1 MLYSAGR
8 LRGFVSHAEE
18 QAVVVFR
25 EFMLFH
31 ILEFLN
37 DILWEYINF
46 VIILLVGL
54 YFTVASHLFQVRTL
68 VHPVKVFQALLHTTS
83 HEEKKGVT
91 PLRLYFTS
99 MGGSVGIGNIGGVV
113 TAVSVGGPGGLFWM
127 WIAVLIGMLVKYA
140 EIYLGIKYRRT
151 NSEGGYDGGAMYYL
165 EKAFPWKGVS
175 VLFCILICIYGTEI
189 YQFKVVEDVLVET
202 FHFPFFAVMTVLLAG
217 TLYVVLG
224 GVNRLAKVCSVLMP
238 FFLVLYTGVCL
249 YVIAQCHTEWRNLLS
264 EVIRSA
270 FTGHAAV
277 GGFAGSTFLV
287 AVKQG
292 MSNAVYS
299 GDIGMGY
306 DSVIQSETQLT
317 HPAVQARTAIFALFT
332 DCMICTLT
340 VLLVLCTGEWC
351 SGCHHGFNCVV
362 SALGKHVPHVRELMA
377 VLFFLAGWTTV
388 LGFMSVG
395 MKSAKALSP
404 QRGGPIYTA
413 YAVSAFI
420 FFSFMDQN
428 RARLVMYV
436 AGGLLM
442 LINLIGIFR
451 LREAIEF
458 PKNVS

>member
-1 MLYSAGR
+1 MFFQVLG
-8 LRGFVSHAEE
+8 
-18 QAVVVFR
+18 
-25 EFMLFH
+25 
-31 ILEFLN
+31 FLN

-46 VIILLVGL
+46 IVILLAGL
-54 YFTVASHLFQVRTL
+54 YFTATSRFFQLRTL
-68 VHPVKVFQALLHTTS
+68 AHPIKTFRALLHTTPR
-83 HEEKKGVT
+83 EEKKGVT

-113 TAVSVGGPGGLFWM
+113 TAVSIGGPGGLFWM

-151 NSEGGYDGGAMYYL
+151 NSDGGYDGGAMYYL

-175 VLFCILICIYGTEI
+175 VLFCILICVYGTEI

-202 FHFPFFAVMTVLLAG
+202 FHLPFFAVMVMLLAG

-224 GVNRLAKVCSVLMP
+224 GVNRLAKVCSILMP

-249 YVIAQCHTEWRNLLS
+249 YVIAQCHTSWGSLLNN
-264 EVIRSA
+264 VFRSA

-277 GGFAGSTFLV
+277 GGFAGSSFLI

-317 HPAVQARTAIFALFT
+317 RPDVQARTAIFALFT

-362 SALGKHVPHVRELMA
+362 AALGRYVPHVRELMA
-377 VLFFLAGWTTV
+377 MLFFLAGWTTV

-395 MKSAKALSP
+395 IKSAKVLSP
-404 QRGGPIYTA
+404 RYGTA
-413 YAVSAFI
+413 VYIVYAVLAFI
-420 FFSFMDQN
+420 CFSFVDQN

-442 LINLIGIFR
+442 LLNLVGIFR
-451 LREAIEF
+451 LRKSIEF
-458 PKNVS
+458 SRSSL